1 MKRLATSL
9 VALVLLSGCALFRAD
24 SPEEAKLRDLQNMV
38 YAAASIGTS
47 IAVAEHPAWKPRFE
61 AAYRQLDT
69 LVRSQTV
76 TGESLRQIVASLPV
90 KELKSERARIAIEGA
105 TMLFDMTVGTS
116 VSLEQTPYILAAATG
131 LRDGLKAS
139 LGL

>member
-1 MKRLATSL
+1 MKRLPTLAL
-9 VALVLLSGCALFRAD
+9 VVLLSGCALFRAD
-24 SPEEAKLRDLQNMV
+24 SPEEAKLRDLQNTV

-47 IAVAEHPAWKPRFE
+47 IALVDHPAWKPRFE

-76 TGESLRQIVASLPV
+76 TGELLRQIVASLPV
-90 KELKSERARIAIEGA
+90 KELKSEKARIAIEGA
-105 TMLFDMTVGTS
+105 TMLFDMSVGTS
-116 VSLEQTPYILAAATG
+116 VSLEQTPYVLAAATG
-131 LRDGLKAS
+131 LRDGLRAG